1 MSGTASDVHVEG
13 IEKMI
18 PAHTHMPRT
27 SGNIVRARN
36 NMRAHHYTDISATR
50 VFQRQQSSRSGERAR
65 GRRAPKCARC
75 FWPHL
80 RIYVS
85 ASLWRGKKGA
95 LKSSAIGNLWLLRR
109 RGIEINTYVRAT
121 IKVPKFCRHQSLLYL
136 AHYRQ
141 NFTAHPRKCCK
152 SDGESR

>member
-1 MSGTASDVHVEG
+1 MSGTASDVHVERT
-13 IEKMI
+13 EKMI
-18 PAHTHMPRT
+18 PAHTLTCHVPQAILYALGIICART
-27 SGNIVRARN
+27 TIHISLC
-36 NMRAHHYTDISATR
+36 ISATSTGSKVHVLGR
-50 VFQRQQSSRSGERAR
+50 ERER

-85 ASLWRGKKGA
+85 ASLAREKIRA
-95 LKSSAIGNLWLLRR
+95 LKSPAIGNLWLLRR

-121 IKVPKFCRHQSLLYL
+121 IKAAKFCSRHQSLLYL

-141 NFTAHPRKCCK
+141 NF
-152 SDGESR
+152 

>member
-50 VFQRQQSSRSGERAR
+50 VFQRGSKVHVRAR
-65 GRRAPKCARC
+65 EREDDVRQSALAAFGLIFEFMSPPLFGEEKKAR
-75 FWPHL
+75 
-80 RIYVS
+80 
-85 ASLWRGKKGA
+85 
-95 LKSSAIGNLWLLRR
+95 
-109 RGIEINTYVRAT
+109 
-121 IKVPKFCRHQSLLYL
+121 
-136 AHYRQ
+136 
-141 NFTAHPRKCCK
+141 
-152 SDGESR
+152 